1 MTKIWYRDTLLYTYY
16 DFNVIFCKIFAIH
29 TFLGRFGRKIWSS
42 PNWLKF
48 DTGVHCYML
57 ITILTLIFSKFFSFI
72 FFSANLVRKSELL
85 KIDWNFV
92 KGYIAISLLQFLMF
106 IFSKFLSFIF
116 FGLIWSQNFK
126 FSRLTEIWCRGTL
139 LYAYYDFNVYFFKI
153 FVSHM
158 FLSKFS
164 LILWSS
170 PNCLKF
176 GAGVFHYYMVITA
189 LMFIFSKVLSY
200 SFGEIWFQNLIL
212 SQLTG
217 I

>member
-1 MTKIWYRDTLLYTYY
+1 MGK
-16 DFNVIFCKIFAIH
+16 FCPKNW
-29 TFLGRFGRKIWSS
+29 GP

-48 DTGVHCYML
+48 GIGIHCYIL
-57 ITILTLIFSKFFSFI
+57 IMILTLFFAKSLLFI
-72 FFSANLVRKSELL
+72 LFWADLAAKSEEI

-164 LILWSS
+164 LIIWSS